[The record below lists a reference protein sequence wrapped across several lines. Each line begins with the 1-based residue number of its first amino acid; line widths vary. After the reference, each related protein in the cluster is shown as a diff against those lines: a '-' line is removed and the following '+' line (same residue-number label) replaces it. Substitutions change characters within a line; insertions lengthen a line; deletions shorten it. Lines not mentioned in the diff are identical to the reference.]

1 MHYADGT
8 PAKAGDL
15 VVKRIPEGQKGT
27 ELIGF
32 LRSGQAS
39 ASSCNGNLDVIAV
52 RDVSDLG
59 ISDWRAVNY
68 TGWCVTINEF
78 LPIAVPALP
87 APAPAAA

>member
-15 VVKRIPEGQKGT
+15 VVKRIPEGQFKGT

-32 LRSGQAS
+32 LRSGNAS
-39 ASSCNGNLDVIAV
+39 YSSCNGNIDVIAV

-59 ISDWRAVNY
+59 TTDWRAVNY
-68 TGWCVTINEF
+68 TGWSITVGEF
-78 LPIAVPALP
+78 LPLSIPALP
-87 APAPAAA
+87 AKAA